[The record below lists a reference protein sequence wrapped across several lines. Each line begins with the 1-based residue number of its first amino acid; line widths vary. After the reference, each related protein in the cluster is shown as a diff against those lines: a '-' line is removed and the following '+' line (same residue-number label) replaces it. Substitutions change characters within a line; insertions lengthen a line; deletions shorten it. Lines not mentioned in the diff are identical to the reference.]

1 MRNSKSMR
9 ITGGELNRRR
19 FNIPPMVDEG
29 TVRPT
34 PDRVREAVFFML
46 KERLVDADVLDLFA
60 GSGAH
65 GYESVSR
72 GAKSVVFVEKDP
84 RVVEVI
90 KKNLS
95 TLGIFEKCRVLNM
108 DATKYVSAASHKMF
122 QVIFVDPPYS
132 LTLEP
137 DFFRALAS
145 HLAADGVII
154 YRCFKKEAPKMDGSW
169 LEVEL
174 DRAYGGTRVFFLRRI
189 DTDDVT
195 SK

>member
-19 FNIPPMVDEG
+19 FIIPPMVDEG

-72 GAKSVVFVEKDP
+72 GARSVVFVERDP

-95 TLGIFEKCRVLNM
+95 TLGILEKGQLLNM
-108 DATKYVSAASHKMF
+108 DATKYVSGTFHKRF

-145 HLAADGVII
+145 HLALDGVII
-154 YRCFKKEAPKMDGSW
+154 YRCFKKEAPRISGSS

-189 DTDDVT
+189 DSIDATT
-195 SK
+195 K